1 MKEGEKEGADDGFE
15 VGIDVGLKEGE
26 EEGALV
32 GFEGDI
38 DIVGADDGFA
48 VGTDVGLDGVAVGGN
63 FRLVGFFVLFSTGAF
78 VRVFLE
84 TGAFVGFAP
93 SANKFRLS

>member
-1 MKEGEKEGADDGFE
+1 M
-15 VGIDVGLKEGE
+15 KEGE

-38 DIVGADDGFA
+38 DTVGADDGFA

-63 FRLVGFFVLFSTGAF
+63 FRLVGFLVLF
-78 VRVFLE
+78 
-84 TGAFVGFAP
+84 
-93 SANKFRLS
+93 

>member
-1 MKEGEKEGADDGFE
+1 M
-15 VGIDVGLKEGE
+15 KEGE

-32 GFEGDI
+32 GFVGDI

-63 FRLVGFFVLFSTGAF
+63 FRLVGFFVLF
-78 VRVFLE
+78 
-84 TGAFVGFAP
+84 
-93 SANKFRLS
+93 